1 MIAISYLL
9 YNFMLLLGSPLIAL
23 YLVQRYVS
31 GKSRPGWAQ
40 RWGRLPEALRFTP
53 NGKPRLWVHAVSA
66 GEVVAAVPILR
77 ELRETLPEYDILL
90 SVLTPAG
97 MEMAEQQ
104 AKAYTNGLFY
114 FPFDLP
120 WVARRVVNWIRPQ
133 VFISLESEMWPNV
146 LHELKRTNSR
156 MVMVNGRIS
165 DKNFK
170 RSSGMGG
177 GLFRW
182 MLNNMDRLLMQSEAD
197 AARIRSLG
205 SFSEDSARV
214 SVLGNSK
221 FDQAIAPL
229 STEEV
234 LELRREL
241 GLPEDAPVFVAGSTR
256 SPEEDAQIIAAY
268 KIMRETCENLFL
280 IIAPRQINR
289 ADELQEAMQAAG
301 IEARKRTEPTPP
313 APLPDSFAAHHREGG
328 VKSPPSL
335 AKRSERPGKGAG
347 GLGLILDTMGELANV
362 YAVATI
368 AFVGNSFAPVVKGGG
383 QNLLQPLAHGKPVFF
398 GPHTAT
404 IRSEVAL
411 VTQAGVGFRVLDA
424 AELAR
429 EGSCLLHNEAARN
442 QIEKNALELI
452 RANRGVSARYAAEVA
467 KLARE
472 AGHPSPEKPSSNRQ
486 RAAHS
491 PQPPSPKKAW
501 EEGENKL

>member
-1 MIAISYLL
+1 MQRLTAITYLL
-9 YNFMLLLGSPLIAL
+9 YNFMLLLASPLIAV
-23 YLVQRYVS
+23 YLVQRYIS

-40 RWGRLPEALRFTP
+40 RWGRLPEDLRVNP
-53 NGKPRLWVHAVSA
+53 NGRPRLWVHAVSA

-77 ELRETLPEYDILL
+77 ELRETLPECDILL

-97 MEMAEQQ
+97 MEMAQQQ
-104 AKAYTNGLFY
+104 ATAFTNGLFY

-120 WVARRVVNWIRPQ
+120 WVARRVVNGIRPQ

-146 LHELKRTNSR
+146 LHELKRAGSR
-156 MVMVNGRIS
+156 TVMVNGRIS

-182 MLNNMDRLLMQSEAD
+182 MLSNMDSLLMQSEAD
-197 AARIRSLG
+197 AARIRALG
-205 SFSEDSARV
+205 NFTANSERV
-214 SVLGNSK
+214 AVLGNAK

-229 STEEV
+229 SAGEI
-234 LELRREL
+234 LDLRRDL
-241 GLPEDAPVFVAGSTR
+241 GVPEDAPVFVAGSTR
-256 SPEEDAQIIAAY
+256 SAEEEAQVVAAY
-268 KIMRETCENLFL
+268 KTMRETSKNLFL

-289 ADELQEAMQAAG
+289 ADELQAALQAAG
-301 IEARKRTEPTPP
+301 IEARKRTEPNPP
-313 APLPDSFAAHHREGG
+313 APFPDAFAA
-328 VKSPPSL
+328 L
-335 AKRSERPGKGAG
+335 TGKGETESAPPTSPLSLRGTSVLGKGVG

-368 AFVGNSFAPVVKGGG
+368 AFVGNSFPPVVNGGG

-398 GPHTAT
+398 GPYTAT

-411 VTQAGVGFRVLDA
+411 VEQAGVGFRVADA

-429 EGSCLLHNEAARN
+429 EGSRILHDDAARLE
-442 QIEKNALELI
+442 IEKKALELI
-452 RANRGVSARYAAEVA
+452 RANRGVAARYAAEVA

-472 AGHPSPEKPSSNRQ
+472 TNDFSLETPPGSSGL
-486 RAAHS
+486 
-491 PQPPSPKKAW
+491 
-501 EEGENKL
+501 EGLA